1 MHLRLAVPRPEE
13 LAVLCAFFG
22 SVQLLV
28 AAKAMLSVRR
38 RGPSWP
44 APPSARVYVTCKGAP
59 PSFLENA
66 RALRAQRYP
75 GAWSLV
81 FVTPDPGDPAA
92 AALRGLKDG
101 GPPPEV
107 LSSGVVPERSS
118 GQAADLVWALA
129 ADRPTADVLVFAD
142 ADGLVGEDWLAE
154 LVAPLADPKVGV
166 SSVGAVP
173 VPRSLGA
180 AALLRMPWVAGGLP
194 FFSDQGL
201 VCGQSMAVARRDFS
215 DWGTA
220 AAWSRCVG
228 DDFVL
233 ARLAQAWER
242 RPRVAFRALPAD
254 REDPAGFWAVLN
266 KWAVYFR
273 VHAPGLWTLA
283 VLGTAFKLYCAY
295 RGLWPQPRPV
305 LLAALWGLDAA
316 YLFLVMAWL
325 ARLRPGAF
333 EGLPG
338 GVFTL
343 AASAALGAVTLP
355 WVYLVNLAASLTDT
369 VRWSGRTYR
378 IYGPLDV
385 RVEGG

>member
-1 MHLRLAVPRPEE
+1 MHLQLAVPRPQE
-13 LAVLCAFFG
+13 LAALCAFFG
-22 SVQLLV
+22 SIQLVV
-28 AAKAMLSVRR
+28 AAKAMLSAFRR
-38 RGPSWP
+38 RPSWP

-59 PSFLENA
+59 PSFLENV

-75 GAWSLV
+75 GTWSLV
-81 FVTPDPGDPAA
+81 FVTPDAGDPAV
-92 AALRGLKDG
+92 AALRGLD
-101 GPPPEV
+101 GPPVEV
-107 LSSGVVPERSS
+107 VSSGVVPERSS
-118 GQAADLVWALA
+118 GQAADLVWALE

-142 ADGLVGEDWLAE
+142 ADGLVGEDWLTE

-166 SSVGAVP
+166 SSIGAVP
-173 VPRSLGA
+173 VPRSLGVA
-180 AALLRMPWVAGGLP
+180 GLLRMTWVAGGLP

-242 RPRVAFRALPAD
+242 RPRMAFRALPAD
-254 REDPAGFWAVLN
+254 REASGAGGFWAVLN

-295 RGLWPQPRPV
+295 RGLWPHPRPV

-316 YLFLVMAWL
+316 YFFLVMVWL
-325 ARLRPGAF
+325 ARLRPSAF

-338 GVFTL
+338 GVLTL
-343 AASAALGAVTLP
+343 AASAALGAIALP
-355 WVYLVNLAASLTDT
+355 WVYLVNLGASTT
-369 VRWSGRTYR
+369 SKVRWAGRTYR
-378 IYGPLDV
+378 ISGPLDV
-385 RVEGG
+385 RVES